1 MQPTSLEAYEEVKKT
16 LGTRQLRVLEKLD
29 YNPTAM
35 TNTELAYAM
44 DLPINTI
51 TPRIFELRQK
61 GLVKEHEKRKCTIT
75 GRTAIAWRVKNMDE
89 IKERQLEM
97 GI

>member
-1 MQPTSLEAYEEVKKT
+1 MFVTY
-16 LGTRQLRVLEKLD
+16 
-29 YNPTAM
+29 
-35 TNTELAYAM
+35 

-61 GLVKEHEKRKCTIT
+61 GLVVEHEKRKCTIT
-75 GRTAIAWRVKNMDE
+75 GHPAIAWRVKNMDE

-97 GI
+97 PLTDKGSVV